1 MYKRQAIA
9 SLKKAG
15 NYMKLAMRKNGPRSF
30 KRGQGA
36 LIKVIYKAGEGT
48 LSKDDAKKALG
59 WRGRDVRFVAKKAAD
74 NGYLTIDKPKNGFQ
88 MTLTDLGREVIKK
101 RLEAEDKAADEIL
114 AGLSDE
120 EKAQL
125 TSLCEK
131 ICQTAEDMG
140 VDYSTIQKKRGKKLC
155 KRHHGKG
162 QGCGRHHGHGH
173 GLSLIHIWLR
183 DMPAHT
189 RELGCPRGL
198 PHGQERGIGFGP
210 GVFPRCR

>member
-1 MYKRQAIA
+1 MSESTKAIA

-30 KRGQGA
+30 KRGQGT

-173 GLSLIHIWLR
+173 GCHHGS
-183 DMPAHT
+183 PQYVFVF
-189 RELGCPRGL
+189 EGNGGCNHM
-198 PHGQERGIGFGP
+198 HGHKHHGHKHQHGHCHQGK
-210 GVFPRCR
+210 

>member
-1 MYKRQAIA
+1 MSESTKAIA

-48 LSKDDAKKALG
+48 LSKD
-59 WRGRDVRFVAKKAAD
+59 VAKKAAD

-101 RLEAEDKAADEIL
+101 RLEAESKAADEIL

-173 GLSLIHIWLR
+173 GCHHGSPQYIFVF
-183 DMPAHT
+183 
-189 RELGCPRGL
+189 EGNGGCNHM
-198 PHGQERGIGFGP
+198 HGHKHQHGHCHQGK
-210 GVFPRCR
+210 

>member
-1 MYKRQAIA
+1 M
-9 SLKKAG
+9 
-15 NYMKLAMRKNGPRSF
+15 
-30 KRGQGA
+30 
-36 LIKVIYKAGEGT
+36 
-48 LSKDDAKKALG
+48 
-59 WRGRDVRFVAKKAAD
+59 RFVAKKAAD
-74 NGYLTIDKPKNGFQ
+74 NGYLTIDKPKNGFL

-131 ICQTAEDMG
+131 ICQTAEGMG

-162 QGCGRHHGHGH
+162 QGRGHHHGHGCHH
-173 GLSLIHIWLR
+173 GS
-183 DMPAHT
+183 PQYVFVF
-189 RELGCPRGL
+189 EGNGGCNHMHDHKCHDHKHRGHKHQ
-198 PHGQERGIGFGP
+198 HGHCHQSK
-210 GVFPRCR
+210 

>member
-1 MYKRQAIA
+1 MSESTKTIA

-15 NYMKLAMRKNGPRSF
+15 NYMKLAMRKNGPHSF

-48 LSKDDAKKALG
+48 LSKDDAKKVLG

-74 NGYLTIDKPKNGFQ
+74 NGYLTIDKPENGFQ
-88 MTLTDLGREVIKK
+88 MTLTDLGREVIAK

-125 TSLCEK
+125 TQLCEK

-140 VDYSTIQKKRGKKLC
+140 VDYSTVQKKQGRKH
-155 KRHHGKG
+155 HHGKRRHAK
-162 QGCGRHHGHGH
+162 CGHHNARCHHGHEGPEYVFVFGGQKPDCRHGH
-173 GLSLIHIWLR
+173 GRKHG
-183 DMPAHT
+183 HGKGH
-189 RELGCPRGL
+189 GCK
-198 PHGQERGIGFGP
+198 H
-210 GVFPRCR
+210 C